1 MSLRNKMSRWIT
13 IEKDDIS
20 IDKER
25 DGIKMNILVDS
36 DDQGN
41 IWAEIDIEIVKDV
54 IKKYEDE
61 NN

>member
-1 MSLRNKMSRWIT
+1 MSRWIT